1 MDAWQFNICW
11 TNKSEEV
18 SYSYRVLKWVLKYKL
33 NLNSQ
38 KWYKSKCSSKDKPK
52 EIQSRGKKVI
62 ESAQAK

>member
-1 MDAWQFNICW
+1 MDAWQINICW

-38 KWYKSKCSSKDKPK
+38 KWYKSKYSRKDKLK
-52 EIQSRGKKVI
+52 EIQTRGVKVI